1 MRTFKNY
8 IAVFMKNTL
17 LIILILISLFS
28 CSDDNQ
34 NQLNVDVSKINSDV
48 KIKRFE
54 QIFYTAKPTDL
65 PKIKKEFRFLFPH
78 DIDSVWVKKMQD
90 KDEQELFAATQKK
103 YPNLTNVKSGLD
115 DLFKHIKYYYPK
127 FKEPTVITL
136 NSNVGYGQRVVYAD
150 TILFVSL
157 DVFLGSD
164 SEIYQDYPAYLK
176 NNFTTKQLFVS
187 TGKELVQPIIFP
199 TKDRSFLSRII
210 QEGKKLYALDAFLPK
225 MDDANKMG
233 YSPEQLAWV
242 ETNENMVWSY
252 FVDKEMLYKTDN
264 SLNKRFIEEAP
275 FSKFYLD
282 IDNDSPGK
290 VGAWLGWQIV
300 RSYMKHHKEVGLTD
314 LMKIE
319 NEEIFKKSK
328 YKPRR

>member
-1 MRTFKNY
+1 M
-8 IAVFMKNTL
+8 L
-17 LIILILISLFS
+17 LIVTSLFG
-28 CSDDNQ
+28 CSEDANNLD
-34 NQLNVDVSKINSDV
+34 VDVSKIKSDV

-54 QIFYTAKPTDL
+54 QAFYTAKPEDL

-90 KDEQELFAATQKK
+90 KDEQELYKATQKK
-103 YPNLTNVKSGLD
+103 YPDLKDVKVGLD

-127 FKEPTVITL
+127 FEDPTVITII
-136 NSNVGYGQRVVYAD
+136 SNVGFEQRVVYSD
-150 TILFVSL
+150 TLLFISL

-176 NNFTTKQLFVS
+176 QNFTEKQLFVS
-187 TGKELVQPIIFP
+187 AGKELVRPIIFP
-199 TKDRSFLSRII
+199 LKSRTFLAKII

-225 MDDANKMG
+225 IDDANKMG
-233 YSPEQLAWV
+233 YSPKKLAWV
-242 ETNENMVWSY
+242 EANESMIWSY
-252 FVDKEMLYKTDN
+252 FVDKELLYSSDN

-282 IDNDSPGK
+282 IDNESPGK

-300 RSYMKHHKEVGLTD
+300 RSYMKHHKEIALKD
-314 LMKIE
+314 LMTTD
-319 NEEIFKKSK
+319 NEVLFKKSK
-328 YKPRR
+328 YKPKR